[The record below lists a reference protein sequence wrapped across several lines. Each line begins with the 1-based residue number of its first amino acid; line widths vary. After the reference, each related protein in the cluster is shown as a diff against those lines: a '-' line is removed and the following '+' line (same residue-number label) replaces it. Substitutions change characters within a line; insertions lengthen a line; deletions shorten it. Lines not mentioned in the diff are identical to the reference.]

1 MALFHGIFTNLIFLT
16 DDAQETLKRKEK
28 EYEDT
33 LEHLQKDMDSLESE
47 RGELKNR
54 LKETT
59 MKALLEGMARGS
71 PSLSSNSSGLTGSPG
86 PISIGPSVPAPVK
99 DSPMLTRQVQDLQLA
114 LVSIREEQARQKGQE
129 LKAKMARM
137 KPIIIPKKNLNQVGS
152 PVLEKKDA
160 SKDDLV
166 NTEDLTKRLN
176 NLRNKLNK
184 AVMESAKVADL
195 SEVSFLCTF
204 YD

>member
-1 MALFHGIFTNLIFLT
+1 
-16 DDAQETLKRKEK
+16 
-28 EYEDT
+28 
-33 LEHLQKDMDSLESE
+33 MDSLESE

-137 KPIIIPKKNLNQVGS
+137 KPIIIPKKNLNLGS

-195 SEVSFLCTF
+195 SEPIKDESETPAFQPTNKQVNR
-204 YD
+204 

>member
-1 MALFHGIFTNLIFLT
+1 
-16 DDAQETLKRKEK
+16 
-28 EYEDT
+28 
-33 LEHLQKDMDSLESE
+33 
-47 RGELKNR
+47 
-54 LKETT
+54 
-59 MKALLEGMARGS
+59 MARGS
-71 PSLSSNSSGLTGSPG
+71 PSLSSNSPAGPG

-137 KPIIIPKKNLNQVGS
+137 KPIIIPKKNLNQGS

-166 NTEDLTKRLN
+166 NTDDLTKRLN

-195 SEVSFLCTF
+195 SEVSFGAQSFTSLMEDLCQDINRVSSFSRCINGTF
-204 YD
+204 H

>member
-1 MALFHGIFTNLIFLT
+1 
-16 DDAQETLKRKEK
+16 
-28 EYEDT
+28 
-33 LEHLQKDMDSLESE
+33 
-47 RGELKNR
+47 
-54 LKETT
+54 
-59 MKALLEGMARGS
+59 
-71 PSLSSNSSGLTGSPG
+71 
-86 PISIGPSVPAPVK
+86 
-99 DSPMLTRQVQDLQLA
+99 
-114 LVSIREEQARQKGQE
+114 
-129 LKAKMARM
+129 MARM

-204 YD
+204 YDKLFVCFEF